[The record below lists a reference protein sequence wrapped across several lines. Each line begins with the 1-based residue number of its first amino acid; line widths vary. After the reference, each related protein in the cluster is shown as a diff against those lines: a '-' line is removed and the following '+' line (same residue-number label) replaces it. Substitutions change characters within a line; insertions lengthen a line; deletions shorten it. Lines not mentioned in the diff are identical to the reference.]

1 MGLSAEHP
9 RSAAAQPSAAE
20 WAMLRALLL
29 EALAVSAPAS
39 AGQDMPLKQ
48 TGATEVR
55 FQAWRMQLRWSRGGG
70 RPAVEV
76 SLWAG
81 DLLLEHVRSAV
92 AGCDAAVPPWDA
104 SPASRP
110 AQVWSGSISVG

>member
-1 MGLSAEHP
+1 MIALAADHP
-9 RSAAAQPSAAE
+9 RSAGAQPSAAE

-29 EALAVSAPAS
+29 EALAVPAPSSAR
-39 AGQDMPLKQ
+39 QDMPLKQ
-48 TGATEVR
+48 SGATEVR
-55 FQAWRMQLRWSRGGG
+55 FQAWRLQLRWCLGGR

-81 DLLLEHVRSAV
+81 EVLLEHVRTAV
-92 AGCDAAVPPWDA
+92 ALGASAVPPWDA

-110 AQVWSGSISVG
+110 AQGWSG